1 MVVGHLGKVIGEANM
16 EQLGTVGSV
25 LKLQSSVINQ
35 LGNGE
40 REGISQ

>member
-1 MVVGHLGKVIGEANM
+1 MVGGHLGKVIGEVNM

-25 LKLQSSVINQ
+25 LKLQSSGINQ

-40 REGISQ
+40 RGGISQ